1 MRVLMAA
8 AALALLSACAAGGT
22 SRLMA
27 ADGATALIVGQ
38 NLTMTRVA
46 TGATGNDPLVILT
59 LAHED
64 GRRMRF
70 EEANHAPQHLWAQAP
85 GGPLSQ
91 VMGLFGDETPTLYV
105 ARDNLG
111 APFFCP
117 TEGPVAIGVY
127 ETPDG
132 AVRIVGLRQ
141 QFQFDERPDG
151 THDAA
156 PYSPDQV
163 CARLNLRRL

>member
-1 MRVLMAA
+1 MRVLIAA
-8 AALALLSACAAGGT
+8 AALALSACAASGT
-22 SRLMA
+22 SRLAA

-38 NLTMTRVA
+38 NLTITRVA
-46 TGATGNDPLVILT
+46 TGAAGNDPLVVLT

-64 GRRMRF
+64 GRRMQF
-70 EEANHAPQHLWAQAP
+70 EEANHTPHHLWAQLP

-91 VMGLFGDETPTLYV
+91 VMGLFGDEAPTLYV
-105 ARDNLG
+105 ARNNSG
-111 APFFCP
+111 APFLCP

-127 ETPDG
+127 EAPDG

-141 QFQFDERPDG
+141 QFQFEERPDG
-151 THDAA
+151 THDAV

-163 CARLNLRRL
+163 CARLSLRRH